1 MRDLHFTSD
10 EAYKKR
16 LTYFKVI
23 YFLTL
28 AVSLLYILKFNFQY
42 KVSEYNSVLIP
53 IWLVLLVVPQVCL
66 RLLKNYLVSA
76 CVMGSMSSLILAY
89 LLFLSGGIEAPGIF
103 WLTAIPLVCGIL
115 IGVAGAIGGYIA
127 VLGILWFFW
136 ISRAQGWN
144 PNVIAEFG
152 NYNREKLF
160 NIVVFLL
167 FSAFNTHYYIRGEQR
182 LMKNLEE
189 KNLDVENL
197 LRVLIHDIANTLSS
211 MTYNLVKAKEDRE
224 ENPTGAQELDKIER
238 AVDDIVN
245 LLAQVRHLKSVKD
258 GKTAMPL
265 KPLNLNLVLNEVYE
279 NTAHTAQQ
287 KGIRLQ
293 LDISRDRMPI
303 NGEKTILSNV
313 VLQNLIN
320 NAIKF
325 SHPGERIDLRA
336 YPTESEVIIEIRD
349 YGIGIPQ
356 DILANIFSLSSQ
368 TTRPGTQGEK
378 GTGYGMPLVR
388 EYLQMMEGSIEI
400 FSNEETTSATQSGT
414 RVILKM
420 PLAKSPL

>member
-1 MRDLHFTSD
+1 MRDLTFTSED
-10 EAYKKR
+10 AYKKR

-23 YFLTL
+23 YSLTL
-28 AVSLLYILKFNFQY
+28 LVSLVYILKFNFQY
-42 KVSEYNSVLIP
+42 KVSDYNSALIP
-53 IWLVLLVVPQVCL
+53 IWVVLLIVPQACL
-66 RLLKNYLVSA
+66 RLLKNYLISA
-76 CVMGSMSSLILAY
+76 CIMGAMCSLILAY
-89 LLFLSGGIEAPGIF
+89 LLYLSGGIEAPGIF
-103 WLTAIPLVCGIL
+103 WLTAIPLVCGIMV
-115 IGVAGAIGGYIA
+115 GVPGAIGGYLA
-127 VLGILWFFW
+127 VFVILWFFW
-136 ISRAQGWN
+136 YARAQGFG
-144 PNVIAEFG
+144 PNVIAEYG
-152 NYNREKLF
+152 DYNREKLF
-160 NIVVFLL
+160 NVVVFLL
-167 FSAFNTHYYIRGEQR
+167 FSAFNTHYYIRGEKT

-224 ENPTGAQELDKIER
+224 ENLSGAQELDKIER

-258 GKTAMPL
+258 GKAAMPL
-265 KPLNLNLVLNEVYE
+265 KPLNLTMVLNEVYE
-279 NTAHTAQQ
+279 NTVATAQQ
-287 KGIRLQ
+287 KGIKMQ

-336 YPTESEVIIEIRD
+336 YPTETEVIIEIRD
-349 YGIGIPQ
+349 YGIGIPKE
-356 DILANIFSLSSQ
+356 ILANIFNLNSQ

-388 EYLQMMEGSIEI
+388 EYLQMMDGTIEI
-400 FSNEETTSATQSGT
+400 FSNEETTSTDPSGT
-414 RVILKM
+414 KVILRM
-420 PLAKSPL
+420 PLAKSVL